1 MNQYTSCTEPT
12 NETDC
17 NNAYINALGPKQ
29 VNACTWD
36 PNTSKCY
43 TTSMGPPN
51 PDYNNGR
58 SPIND
63 DRPRSDYTPIPGDNG
78 ANYQKMNERSEQTL
92 TDIQSLQAIE
102 KELYANLEKNNGKNV
117 LTPEE
122 KTQIINKI
130 NEISQMRINLYATLK
145 NGYSFYQKN
154 VASSR
159 NTLQEQSQAVNIV
172 EQELNES
179 KKKLQLLEDEKYNKL
194 RLVEIN
200 TYYGKTYNAHAA
212 IMKIVVAV
220 CVPVLILAIL
230 SNNQIIPRIWY
241 GLLSAIIIIFGV
253 VLIGYILLNLY
264 NRSNTNF
271 DEYEWKFNSSDVQSS
286 GTTNSNNSSPWSIP
300 GVTCVGEMC
309 CSDGMYYDTTA
320 EKCEIGPDPNAGTTT
335 TTTDPV
341 TGITTTSTIP
351 STTTSANTTTTSPAT
366 APTSGQ
372 ESFMSAINKAMK
384 VSSLESFNN
393 YNLTNNA
400 SF

>member
-12 NETDC
+12 NATDC
-17 NNAYINALGPKQ
+17 QNAYINALGPKQ
-29 VNACTWD
+29 VNACSWD
-36 PNTSKCY
+36 VDTSKCY

-51 PDYNNGR
+51 PDYK
-58 SPIND
+58 PV
-63 DRPRSDYTPIPGDNG
+63 PGDNG
-78 ANYQKMNERSEQTL
+78 ADSQRMNERSEQTL

-102 KELYANLEKNNGKNV
+102 KELYNNLEKNNGKDV
-117 LTPEE
+117 LSPEE

-145 NGYSFYQKN
+145 NNYSFYQKN

-179 KKKLQLLEDEKYNKL
+179 KKQLQLLEDEKYNKL

-220 CVPVLILAIL
+220 CIPVLILALL
-230 SNNQIIPRIWY
+230 SNNEIIPRIWY
-241 GLLSAIIIIFGV
+241 GLLSSIIIIIGV
-253 VLIGYILLNLY
+253 VLIGYILLSLY

-271 DEYEWKFNSSDVQSS
+271 DEYEWKFNSADVKPS
-286 GTTNSNNSSPWSIP
+286 GTTNSNKSNSPWTIP
-300 GVTCVGEMC
+300 GLTCVGEMC

-320 EKCEIGPDPNAGTTT
+320 EKCEIGTDPNIGTTT
-335 TTTDPV
+335 TTMDPS
-341 TGITTTSTIP
+341 TGITATATSP
-351 STTTSANTTTTSPAT
+351 STTTTATMTTTSPAT
-366 APTSGQ
+366 SSNSGQ

-384 VSSLESFNN
+384 GSSLESFNN
-393 YNLTNNA
+393 YNLMDSA
-400 SF
+400 PF